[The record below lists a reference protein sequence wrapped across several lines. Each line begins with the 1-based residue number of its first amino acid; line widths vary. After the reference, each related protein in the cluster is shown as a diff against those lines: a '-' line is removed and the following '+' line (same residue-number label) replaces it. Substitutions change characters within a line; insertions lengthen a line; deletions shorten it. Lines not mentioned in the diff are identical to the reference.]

1 MTFQNTP
8 SSMQPTSP
16 FTPPNNLINALVMR
30 SGSSNFQNRA
40 SYKGECKRLMSRA
53 HIETV
58 AERAA
63 HFEEVDP
70 ERYNRLKNKFYEL
83 DQNQQQ
89 ELLQMHNNM
98 QYPAGTAPNSN
109 LILLNHFVESLMM
122 SPNYL
127 INNNNNTNNSNA
139 AQNKLSSKSF
149 QASSK
154 LDSNTNSNQ
163 MYSKTNQNSNYTNVN
178 TMNDYLSKVIENKK
192 QPATYDELLGKYE
205 QNINK
210 FYTGEHMELLCI
222 YIF

>member
-1 MTFQNTP
+1 MTFQNAP

-127 INNNNNTNNSNA
+127 INNNSNTNSSNA

-210 FYTGEHMELLCI
+210 FYTGEHMEVLCI